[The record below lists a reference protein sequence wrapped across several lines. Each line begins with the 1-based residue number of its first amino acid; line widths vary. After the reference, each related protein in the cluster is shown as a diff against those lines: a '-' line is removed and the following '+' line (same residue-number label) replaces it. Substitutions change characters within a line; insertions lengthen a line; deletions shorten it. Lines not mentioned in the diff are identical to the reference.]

1 MAKRP
6 VTLRDIVAGHVSLE
20 IEGFDRIYL
29 NGWVPAL
36 QTAGQLAGWLR
47 WREFPIASPAALGKL
62 KQQYV
67 QAVRRYADGNQVPW
81 VKFAK
86 GDRKADVIRPYLEAA
101 EKAGVPKVVA
111 IGEAREFQ
119 WVFGATEKHDA
130 GGVPWFKFYRTERL
144 VTCYYFY
151 IWDADAGAGFIKVC
165 TYAPYPVKIWLNGH
179 DVARRKALAAGI
191 DVTPLANGFAS
202 ASDPAAL
209 QGICDSVQAGTLRL
223 FFDRWMSRVPVPLSQ
238 QDREHDCWWQL
249 SMRQIEVSRTLVFDD
264 PRRVRAVFEELL
276 AGNMNL
282 GRPGSVQVIFGSRAA
297 RSADWEFS
305 TRLLNRPDQ
314 VTVNLA
320 FKHSRI
326 KIYLKEDRALR
337 IETVVNDPGDLGC
350 KRGLEHLDELSA
362 RARACNARL
371 MDAVVAGQGCGILA
385 NPVFERI
392 ARPSADAA
400 GRRVPAMRFGDP
412 RVQALAG
419 CLAVWEMAVSGITNK
434 SLRAWM
440 TGMLG
445 SPYTM
450 NQASYDLARLRRNGL
465 IERVPRSNTY
475 RLTGDG
481 MTFALVYSRVH
492 DKVLLPLTAHD
503 QPIAAPADVRAA
515 WRTVTRHIDST
526 VAATRIGRAA

>member
-6 VTLRDIVAGHVSLE
+6 VTLKDIVAGHVSLE

-36 QTAGQLAGWLR
+36 QTPGQLAGWLR
-47 WREFPIASPAALGKL
+47 WRGFPIASPAALGKL

-67 QAVRRYADGNQVPW
+67 QAVRRYADGNGIPW

-86 GDRKADVIRPYLEAA
+86 GDRKIDVVGPYLEAA
-101 EKAGVPKVVA
+101 ERAGVSKVVA

-119 WVFGATEKHDA
+119 WVFDATEKHDA

-151 IWDADAGAGFIKVC
+151 VWDEDAGAGFIKVC
-165 TYAPYPVKIWLNGH
+165 TYAPYPVKVWLNGH
-179 DVARRKALAAGI
+179 DIARRKALAAGI
-191 DVTPLANGFAS
+191 DVMPLANGFAS

-209 QGICDSVQAGTLRL
+209 QAVCDSVQAGTLRL
-223 FFDRWMSRVPVPLSQ
+223 FFDRWTSRVPVPLR
-238 QDREHDCWWQL
+238 QDDRDHDCWWQL
-249 SMRQIEVSRTLVFDD
+249 SMRQVEVSRTLVFDD

-282 GRPGSVQVIFGSRAA
+282 GRPESVQVIFGARAA
-297 RSADWEFS
+297 RSAPWEFS

-350 KRGLEHLDELSA
+350 KRSLEHLEELA
-362 RARACNARL
+362 AKARACNARL
-371 MDAVVAGQGCGILA
+371 MDAVIAGQGSGILA

-400 GRRVPAMRFGDP
+400 GRRIPAMRFGDP

-419 CLAVWEMAVSGITNK
+419 CLAVWDMAVTGITNK

-440 TGMLG
+440 AGMLG
-445 SPYTM
+445 SPYSM

-465 IERVPRSNTY
+465 IERIPHSNTY

-492 DKVLLPLTAHD
+492 DQVLLPLTARD
-503 QPIAAPADVRAA
+503 QPIAAPADVRVA

-526 VAATRIGRAA
+526 IAGARIGRAA

>member
-6 VTLRDIVAGHVSLE
+6 VTLKDIVAGHVSLE
-20 IEGFDRIYL
+20 IEGFDRLYL

-36 QTAGQLAGWLR
+36 QTSGQLAGWLHYR
-47 WREFPIASPAALGKL
+47 GFPIASPAALGKNKEL
-62 KQQYV
+62 FV
-67 QAVRRYADGNQVPW
+67 QAVRRYAQHNGIPW
-81 VKFAK
+81 VTFAK
-86 GDRKADVIRPYLEAA
+86 GDRKIDVMQPYLEAG
-101 EKAGVPKVVA
+101 ERAGVPKVVA

-119 WVFGATEKHDA
+119 WVFDATKKQASD
-130 GGVPWFKFYRTERL
+130 GTVWFRFYRTERL

-151 IWDADAGAGFIKVC
+151 IWDERCGAGFIKIC
-165 TYAPYPVKIWLNGH
+165 TYAPYPVKVWLNGH
-179 DVARRKALAAGI
+179 DIARREALAAGLE
-191 DVTPLANGFAS
+191 VTPLANGFAS
-202 ASDPAAL
+202 ASDPVRL
-209 QGICDSVQAGTLRL
+209 QELCDSVQAGTLQV
-223 FFDRWMSRVPVPLSQ
+223 FFDRWMARIPVPLTAA
-238 QDREHDCWWQL
+238 DRDHGCWWQL
-249 SMRQIEVSRTLVFDD
+249 SMRQVEVSRTLVFDD

-282 GRPGSVQVIFGSRAA
+282 GRPESVQVIFGYRAA
-297 RSADWEFS
+297 RSAGWEFS

-350 KRGLEHLDELSA
+350 KRSLEHLDELSA

-371 MDAVVAGQGCGILA
+371 MDAVIAGQGSGILA

-392 ARPSADAA
+392 ARPSADEA

-419 CLAVWEMAVSGITNK
+419 CLAVWDMAVSGITNK

-440 TGMLG
+440 AGMLG
-445 SPYTM
+445 SPCTM

-465 IERVPRSNTY
+465 INRVPHSNTY
-475 RLTGDG
+475 RLTSDG
-481 MTFALVYSRVH
+481 MTFALVCSRVH

-503 QPIAAPADVRAA
+503 QPIAAPAEVRAA

-526 VAATRIGRAA
+526 IAATQLGRAA